1 MILAVAPGGSAVL
14 TDAVPSKT
22 LIATAEW
29 MTIADRASELG
40 VRGEGAGP
48 VVDLGRVNARV
59 LELAREQSQ
68 DIGDRL
74 AEAGVTTRRG
84 RARLAGPSGSA
95 ATPARWPA
103 AASCSTAW

>member
-1 MILAVAPGGSAVL
+1 MSPTTPSGPGPHVVVVGGGPGGYEAALVAARDGARVTLVEAVAPGGSAVL

-68 DIGDRL
+68 DI
-74 AEAGVTTRRG
+74 
-84 RARLAGPSGSA
+84 
-95 ATPARWPA
+95 
-103 AASCSTAW
+103 